1 MSTYHKVCSGVAI
14 SSFSFGIVYFFIDGM
29 SFHSILFFVSGIIL
43 LVMKKVWDI
52 LDSPKNITR
61 KFNEGN

>member
-1 MSTYHKVCSGVAI
+1 MSAYHKICSGVAI
-14 SSFSFGIVYFFIDGM
+14 SSFSFGIVYFFIDEVG
-29 SFHSILFFVSGIIL
+29 FHSILFFVSGIIL

>member
-1 MSTYHKVCSGVAI
+1 MSTYNKVCSGVAI

-43 LVMKKVWDI
+43 LIMKKVWDV
-52 LDSPKNITR
+52 LDNPKNIPR
-61 KFNEGN
+61 EFNEDN

>member
-1 MSTYHKVCSGVAI
+1 MSVYHKICSGVAI

-29 SFHSILFFVSGIIL
+29 IFHSILFFVSGIIL
-43 LVMKKVWDI
+43 LIMKKVWDI